1 MDLTR
6 AIFSGLVLA
15 AAVSAQGPLPGV
27 TQDWSKVEQRVAWH
41 GTWAAAE
48 AAAADEAAAPEEA
61 APAEEA
67 PAEEAAATEEAAPAE
82 EAPAEEAAAEEEKAE
97 G

>member
-27 TQDWSKVEQRVAWH
+27 TQDWSQVEQRVAWH

-48 AAAADEAAAPEEA
+48 AAAEASGRPILLVFAAPHCSQV
-61 APAEEA
+61 P
-67 PAEEAAATEEAAPAE
+67 
-82 EAPAEEAAAEEEKAE
+82 
-97 G
+97 GIW

>member
-48 AAAADEAAAPEEA
+48 AAAEASGRPILLVFAAPHCSQV
-61 APAEEA
+61 P
-67 PAEEAAATEEAAPAE
+67 
-82 EAPAEEAAAEEEKAE
+82 
-97 G
+97 GIW

>member
-15 AAVSAQGPLPGV
+15 AAASAQGPLPGV

-48 AAAADEAAAPEEA
+48 AAAEASGRPILLVFAAPHCSQV
-61 APAEEA
+61 P
-67 PAEEAAATEEAAPAE
+67 
-82 EAPAEEAAAEEEKAE
+82 
-97 G
+97 GIW